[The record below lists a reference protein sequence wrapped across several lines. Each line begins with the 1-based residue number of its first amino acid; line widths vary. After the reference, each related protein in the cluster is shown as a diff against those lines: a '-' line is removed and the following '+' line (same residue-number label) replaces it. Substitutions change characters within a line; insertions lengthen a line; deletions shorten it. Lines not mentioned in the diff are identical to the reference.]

1 MSLLLN
7 IVIAFFYS
15 KVIVTVAVSFRLRSL
30 IDLAWHLVQDVLSG
44 LKSQIAFLEVWV
56 QLSDLDISNVR
67 GRWENT
73 TLNGLTNNRR
83 SMADALGGLVIM
95 R

>member
-15 KVIVTVAVSFRLRSL
+15 KVIVTIAVSFRLRSL
-30 IDLAWHLVQDVLSG
+30 IDLAWNLVQDVLSG

-73 TLNGLTNNRR
+73 TFNGLTNNRR